1 MSTIEKF
8 EDLEAWKIS
17 RELTKEIYR
26 VSKNDSFFRD
36 YGLRDQ
42 ICRASVSVMSN
53 IAEGFERDGNKEFVN
68 FLSIAKGSSGE
79 VRSQLYVALDQNY
92 ISETEFN
99 MIYNK
104 ATQNSR
110 VIAGL
115 IKYLNQS
122 GIKGIKFR

>member
-1 MSTIEKF
+1 MPTIERF

-17 RELTKEIYR
+17 RELTREIYR
-26 VSKNDSFFRD
+26 VSKNDLFFRD

-53 IAEGFERDGNKEFVN
+53 IAEGFERDGNREFVN

-92 ISETEFN
+92 ISENEFTL
-99 MIYNK
+99 IYNK
-104 ATQNSR
+104 AEQNSR